1 MSLAR
6 EPLPEK
12 TLPPGWCVS
21 TVAPGRVVYR
31 WDALDLS
38 LEATRTD
45 ATHTHPVLGVTYCW
59 ELHLCYSIGECS
71 CEDRLARVPSRQ
83 ELEDELIS
91 CLEAVHRGVSA
102 SSEPASAVHELRDRD
117 PD

>member
-1 MSLAR
+1 MSL
-6 EPLPEK
+6 EWELLPEE

-31 WDALDLS
+31 WDDFDLS

-45 ATHTHPVLGVTYCW
+45 ATHTHPALGVTYCW
-59 ELHLCYSIGECS
+59 ELYLCYSIGECS
-71 CEDRLARVPSRQ
+71 CEDRLARVPSRE
-83 ELEDELIS
+83 ELQDELKS
-91 CLEAVHRGVSA
+91 CLEAVHRGLSD
-102 SSEPASAVHELRDRD
+102 SSDPVSAVHALRDRY